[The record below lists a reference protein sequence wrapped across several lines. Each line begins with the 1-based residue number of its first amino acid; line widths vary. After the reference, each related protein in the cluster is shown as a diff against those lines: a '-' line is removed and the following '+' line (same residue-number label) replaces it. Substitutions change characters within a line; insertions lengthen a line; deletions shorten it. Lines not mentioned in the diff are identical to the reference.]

1 MPKGKCL
8 EGCNQMSWT
17 ENNVSARYFGGE
29 RKKVLLQ
36 QKTSILK
43 IRKDVITFPLKRIL
57 LDSLHCCSIPP
68 KFGCLG
74 DYNTRLLAP

>member
-1 MPKGKCL
+1 MTGFA
-8 EGCNQMSWT
+8 
-17 ENNVSARYFGGE
+17 ENKYIVN
-29 RKKVLLQ
+29 
-36 QKTSILK
+36 LK
-43 IRKDVITFPLKRIL
+43 NFITFPLKRIL

>member
-1 MPKGKCL
+1 MCPLGVFRIFHKY
-8 EGCNQMSWT
+8 
-17 ENNVSARYFGGE
+17 R
-29 RKKVLLQ
+29 
-36 QKTSILK
+36 
-43 IRKDVITFPLKRIL
+43 TFPLKRIL

>member
-1 MPKGKCL
+1 
-8 EGCNQMSWT
+8 MS
-17 ENNVSARYFGGE
+17 
-29 RKKVLLQ
+29 KLLNFASTFLFQ
-36 QKTSILK
+36 NDSSSVFYVA
-43 IRKDVITFPLKRIL
+43 KDRGLSFLCTFPLKRIL